1 MSMRPVSALQRTEP
15 RPVVLQA
22 ALIKVTETLARE
34 LACPTAARP
43 GWSDFEWKVAQA
55 VAALHGVSPLLGDVL
70 RWEGPSSWLGFLKEQ
85 RAHVTRRHARIEQ
98 LLMHIDQL
106 ARAEGIAAVALKGA
120 ALHAMDLYQEGER
133 PMADVDLLVHPR
145 DAERSARLIE
155 SLGYYECRRSWRERA
170 FAPREGHAAGEL
182 GEHSLND
189 ITIELHVRI
198 CEKLPLHT
206 TDITAIV
213 FPSQPKPGVNRYP
226 SRAAL
231 MLHLLLHSAGSMA
244 LQSLR
249 LLHLH
254 DLALLAARMTA
265 ADWDELIRRRS
276 GRRALWWALPPLQL
290 MSHYYATRVPE
301 RVLGLLEA
309 QCPWHLRQAMRGRT
323 LSDVSLSHLWVDA
336 FPGIEWSQSVR
347 DMLSYARSRV
357 RPDAEHLALRS
368 TTTATQP
375 WAGGGS
381 WSALS
386 QSRRILRWV
395 VRRQTRPATMYVVRA
410 ALALAR

>member
-1 MSMRPVSALQRTEP
+1 M
-15 RPVVLQA
+15 VLQA

-43 GWSDFEWKVAQA
+43 AWSDFEWKVAQA
-55 VAALHGVSPLLGDVL
+55 VAALHGMSALLGGVL

-85 RAHVTRRHARIEQ
+85 RAHVTRRHGRIEN
-98 LLMHIDQL
+98 LLRRIDQL
-106 ARAEGIAAVALKGA
+106 ARAEGIPAVALKGA
-120 ALHAMDLYQEGER
+120 ALHAMGLYQEGER

-145 DAERSARLIE
+145 DVERSVRLIE
-155 SLGYYECRRSWRERA
+155 SLGYHECRRSWKERA

-189 ITIELHVRI
+189 ITIELHDRI

-213 FPSQPKPGVNRYP
+213 FPSRPEPGMNRYP

-244 LQSLR
+244 FQSLR
-249 LLHLH
+249 LLQLH
-254 DLALLAARMTA
+254 DLALLANQMTA
-265 ADWDELIRRRS
+265 ADWDELVQRRS
-276 GRRALWWALPPLQL
+276 AERALWWALPPLQL
-290 MSHYYATRVPE
+290 MARYYGLSAPE
-301 RVLGLLEA
+301 RVLGSLEA
-309 QCPWHLRQAMRGRT
+309 QCPWHLRRAMRGRT
-323 LSDVSLSHLWVDA
+323 LSDVSFSHLWVDA

-357 RPDAEHLALRS
+357 RPDAEHLALRHA
-368 TTTATQP
+368 TTATQP
-375 WAGGGS
+375 WTAGSS
-381 WSALS
+381 WSMTS
-386 QSRRILRWV
+386 QTRRILRWV
-395 VRRQTRPATMYVVRA
+395 VRRQMRPATMHVVRA
-410 ALALAR
+410 ALAPAR